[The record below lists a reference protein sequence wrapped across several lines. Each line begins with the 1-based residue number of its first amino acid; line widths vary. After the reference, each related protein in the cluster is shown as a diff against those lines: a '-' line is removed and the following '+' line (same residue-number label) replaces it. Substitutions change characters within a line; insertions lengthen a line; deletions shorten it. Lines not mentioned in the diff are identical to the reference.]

1 MAQTFEMFG
10 KPFPNLCKVW
20 HLKGLS
26 DGGAPFKV
34 YGKNKAANEFNQ
46 IVKHQKRVNNF
57 NFIKDKFIVPPKSG
71 TIPRQIMTE
80 HNFSFRDIDG
90 LASPEAADPLFK
102 FYI

>member
-1 MAQTFEMFG
+1 MPTEGTSQ
-10 KPFPNLCKVW
+10 
-20 HLKGLS
+20 KGLS

-90 LASPEAADPLFK
+90 SHKEQRDERR
-102 FYI
+102 